1 MGAHARLSVHGREDS
16 FNEGRVLQLTFFW
29 SVAVVRLTTG
39 PHENV

>member
-29 SVAVVRLTTG
+29 SVGCGSADHW
-39 PHENV
+39 PS